1 MDITLEKKGNT
12 EASIKINLKEE
23 DYQSQVEEKVKEYR
37 KKANLKGFRPGK
49 VPAGIIRKMYGKAIK
64 VEEIN
69 QLVSQELPKY
79 IREQELNIVGEPLPD
94 YENTENIDWETQ
106 KEFEFTYDIGLVND
120 FDYDVSENL
129 KITRY
134 KIKQEDKE
142 IDETI
147 ERLRNQF
154 HDTENVE
161 EVGKEDIVNGK
172 VMQKDGELENDTS
185 IDLKEMEEKQAKI
198 FEGAKKGETVSFDIR
213 ETHPEDTDVAVLLS
227 KNPEEVADVNGEFEL
242 SIESVLR
249 RKPAEI
255 NEDFFQNVFGQ
266 DDSIKTEEDF
276 RAKVKDTLQENYD
289 RETHNLLM
297 LDIRNTVI
305 DKTEFEVPGEFLKRW
320 LLERNDGNITQEQ
333 IDKEFDDYVRDLRWN
348 LITNKIAEDKEI
360 KVEHEDVKAKAREQ
374 IEEQLGQSGL
384 LQQLGDNLDPF
395 VDNYLQGENGNNYM
409 QVFNQ
414 AKAEKIFDYIRENA
428 TIEEKEVTVD
438 EFKEEVENRQ

>member
-1 MDITLEKKGNT
+1 MDITLDKKGNT

-49 VPAGIIRKMYGKAIK
+49 VPAGIIKKMYGKAIK

-69 QLVSQELPKY
+69 QLVSQSLPNY
-79 IREQELNIVGEPLPD
+79 IREQKINIVGEPLPD
-94 YENTENIDWETQ
+94 YEKSEEIDWENQ
-106 KEFEFTYDIGLVND
+106 KEFEFTYDIGFVDD
-120 FDYDVSENL
+120 FNYEVSENL

-134 KIKQEDKE
+134 KLKLTDEELED
-142 IDETI
+142 TI
-147 ERLRNQF
+147 NRLRDQF

-161 EVGKEDIVNGK
+161 EVGKEDIIYGK
-172 VMQKDGELENDTS
+172 VKQQEGELENETS
-185 IDLKEMEEKQAKI
+185 VDLKEMDESQSKI
-198 FEGAKKGETVSFDIR
+198 FAGAKKGDTVTFDIR
-213 ETHPEDTDVAVLLS
+213 ETHPENGDVAVLLS
-227 KNPEEVADVNGEFEL
+227 KNPEEVAEVTGAFEFTID
-242 SIESVLR
+242 SIMR
-249 RKPAEI
+249 RKPAEM
-255 NEDFFQNVFGQ
+255 NQEFFDKVFGEGA
-266 DDSIKTEEDF
+266 TENEEQF
-276 RAKVKDTLQENYD
+276 REKVKETVQENYD
-289 RETHNLLM
+289 RETYNLMM

-305 DKTEFEVPGEFLKRW
+305 DQTDFEVPEEFLKRW

-333 IDKEFDDYVRDLRWN
+333 IDKEFNDYVRDLRWN

-360 KVEHEDVKAKAREQ
+360 KVEHEDVKAKAREM

-395 VDNYLQGENGNNYM
+395 VDNYLQGDNGNNYM

-414 AKAEKIFDYIRENA
+414 AKTEKIFDYIREHA
-428 TIEEKEVTVD
+428 TIEEKEITVD